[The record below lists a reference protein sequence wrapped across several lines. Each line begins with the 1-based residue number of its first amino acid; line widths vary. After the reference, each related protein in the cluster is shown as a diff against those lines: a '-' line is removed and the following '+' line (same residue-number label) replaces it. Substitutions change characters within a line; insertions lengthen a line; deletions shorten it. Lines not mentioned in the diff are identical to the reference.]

1 VVSAT
6 EPVPGSTGAGAGAAT
21 DAVAVVCVRSGA
33 LPAGTL
39 DAVAAAGG
47 RVVLVGSGTA
57 VAAEML
63 GGAAVE
69 VSCWEAAGFA
79 PGRWAGPLAELVSGC
94 DQVVLPGSPDGRD
107 LAPRLA
113 AVLDRP
119 LVCGVVEH
127 GPGRLT
133 VSAWGGSVMVDV
145 PVAGPVVWTVHPVA
159 VTAEAHL
166 HGTGPVPVPVT
177 AEPTEAHD
185 AVTVEVLGPDLA
197 TMDLA
202 EAPRLVGGGAGL
214 DGPERFELLAA
225 VAARLGAA
233 MGATRVVTDRGW
245 LSHDRQIGTTGVVV
259 DPALYLAFGISGAVQ
274 HTAGLGDPDHIIS
287 VNTEPHCPMMSMADV
302 AIVADANET
311 VAELARMLGC
321 VDGAERS
328 GAVS

>member
-1 VVSAT
+1 VT
-6 EPVPGSTGAGAGAAT
+6 
-21 DAVAVVCVRSGA
+21 AVAVVCVRSGA

-39 DAVAAAGG
+39 DAVAAADG
-47 RVVLVGSGTA
+47 RVVLVGGDTA
-57 VAAEML
+57 AAAEAL
-63 GGAAVE
+63 GATATE
-69 VSCWEAAGFA
+69 LWCWEVEGFA
-79 PGRWAGPLAELVSGC
+79 PGRWAAPLAEFVAAY

-113 AVLDRP
+113 ASLGRP

-127 GPGRLT
+127 EPDRLT
-133 VSAWGGSVMVDV
+133 ISAWGGSVMVDV
-145 PVAGPVVWTVHPVA
+145 PVDGRLVWTVHPVS
-159 VTAEAHL
+159 VTSEAHRHGDAPEPRTLEAAPAEAR
-166 HGTGPVPVPVT
+166 
-177 AEPTEAHD
+177 D

-214 DGPERFELLAA
+214 DGPERFDQLAE

-245 LSHDRQIGTTGVVV
+245 LGHDRQIGTTGVVV

-274 HTAGLGDPDHIIS
+274 HTAGLGDPDHILS

-311 VAELARMLGC
+311 VAELARLLG
-321 VDGAERS
+321 VTTAADRS
-328 GAVS
+328 GAAS